1 MTPPRRRIAIAIATL
16 SLAGLT
22 TACGA
27 IGNAVDCNQV
37 GTDVTKITQEFT
49 ASMSSAAT
57 DPKVIEKASQETAG
71 KLKTLASKYDGDL
84 AGALNDLASVFE
96 GIKIDMKNPA
106 SATEGLSKIPTIE
119 AKIKSAC
126 G

>member
-49 ASMSSAAT
+49 TSMSGAAT
-57 DPKVIEKASQETAG
+57 DPKAIEKASQETAG

-96 GIKIDMKNPA
+96 SIKIDMKNPA

>member
-37 GTDVTKITQEFT
+37 GTDVSKITQEYS
-49 ASMSSAAT
+49 ASLSTAAT
-57 DPKVIEKASQETAG
+57 DAKAFEKASQETAG

-84 AGALNDLASVFE
+84 AGALNDMASVFE
-96 GIKIDMKNPA
+96 SMKIDTKNPA
-106 SATEGLSKIPTIE
+106 AATEGLSKIPAIE